1 MANSSIVG
9 FGCRQT
15 MTVGNTPATGGQSEF
30 LVQGGAA
37 PGATVAIFKG
47 APVAMQ
53 TAAGGAGVLGFIQD
67 QTAALMTDGI
77 VGGNTWATGT
87 ANTNK
92 SLGVFNGA
100 TFVDASGKPSW
111 TNGLIA
117 GQTSSVDYNTGS
129 ANITAFVNT
138 NPTQEYTVRADAAL
152 TNASFNTLTNVGF
165 NLNSVGAGV
174 SGQSDSTLDLSG
186 VATTGVA
193 NYMWKIV
200 RSANVMDQSDVT
212 VAGTDLIVVI
222 NPQASAYLA

>member
-1 MANSSIVG
+1 
-9 FGCRQT
+9 

-53 TAAGGAGVLGFIQD
+53 TASCGAGVLGFIQD

-129 ANITAFVNT
+129 NNITAFVNT
-138 NPTQEYTVRADAAL
+138 NPAQEYTVRADALL
-152 TNASFNTLTNVGF
+152 TNASFNTLTNTGF
-165 NLNSVGAGV
+165 NLNDAGVGV

-200 RSANVMDQSDVT
+200 RSANVMDQQDFT
-212 VAGTDLIVVI
+212 VPGADVVI
-222 NPQASAYLA
+222 SYNPQSNQYQA

>member
-1 MANSSIVG
+1 MANANTAG
-9 FGCRQT
+9 YGCRQT

-37 PGATVAIFKG
+37 PGATIAIFKG

-53 TAAGGAGVLGFIQD
+53 TAANVPGALGYIQD
-67 QTAALMTDGI
+67 QSAALMTDGI
-77 VGGNTWATGT
+77 VGGNTWAHNTT
-87 ANTNK
+87 NTNK

-117 GQTSSVDYNTGS
+117 AQTSSTDYNTGS
-129 ANITAFVNT
+129 NNITAFVNT
-138 NPTQEYTVRADAAL
+138 NPAQEYTVRADAAL

-165 NLNSVGAGV
+165 NLNDDGAGV
-174 SGQSDSTLDLSG
+174 SGMSDATLDLSG

-200 RSANVMDQSDVT
+200 RSANVMNQSDFT
-212 VAGTDLIVVI
+212 EAGADIVI
-222 NPQASAYLA
+222 SYNPQSNAYQA

>member
-1 MANSSIVG
+1 MANASTAG
-9 FGCRQT
+9 YGCRQT

-47 APVAMQ
+47 SPVAMQ
-53 TAAGGAGVLGFIQD
+53 TAAAPGQLGFIQD
-67 QTAALMTDGI
+67 ASALAMTDTI
-77 VGGNTWATGT
+77 QGGVAWSHAR

-92 SLGVFNGA
+92 VLGIFNGA

-117 GQTSSVDYNTGS
+117 AQTSSTDYNTGNN
-129 ANITAFVNT
+129 NITAFVNT
-138 NPTQEYTVRADAAL
+138 NPAQEYTVRADAAL
-152 TNASFNTLTNVGF
+152 TNASFNTITNTGF

-174 SGQSDSTLDLSG
+174 SGMSDSTLNLNG

-200 RSANVMDQSDVT
+200 RSANVENQKDFL
-212 VAGTDLIVVI
+212 VAGADVVVAY
-222 NPQASAYLA
+222 NQNANAFSA

>member
-1 MANSSIVG
+1 MANANTAG
-9 FGCRQT
+9 YGCRQT

-47 APVAMQ
+47 SPVAMQ
-53 TAAGGAGVLGFIQD
+53 TAAAPGQLGFIQD
-67 QTAALMTDGI
+67 ASALAMTDTI
-77 VGGNTWATGT
+77 QGGVAWSHAR

-92 SLGVFNGA
+92 VLGIFNGA

-117 GQTSSVDYNTGS
+117 AQTSSTDYNTGNN
-129 ANITAFVNT
+129 NITAFVNT
-138 NPTQEYTVRADAAL
+138 NPAQEYTVRADAAL
-152 TNASFNTLTNVGF
+152 TNASFNTITNTGF

-174 SGQSDSTLDLSG
+174 SGQSDSTLNLNG

-200 RSANVMDQSDVT
+200 RSANVENQKDFLVPGADVVVAYNPHANQDQ
-212 VAGTDLIVVI
+212 A
-222 NPQASAYLA
+222 

>member
-1 MANSSIVG
+1 MANANTAG
-9 FGCRQT
+9 YGCRQT

-77 VGGNTWATGT
+77 VGGNTWAHNT

-100 TFVDASGKPSW
+100 TFVDATGKPTW

-138 NPTQEYTVRADAAL
+138 NPAQEYTVRADAAL
-152 TNASFNTLTNVGF
+152 TNASFNTVNTFGF
-165 NLNSVGAGV
+165 NLNDVGAGV
-174 SGQSDSTLDLSG
+174 SGQSDSTLDLSA
-186 VATTGVA
+186 VAVTGVA

-200 RSANVMDQSDVT
+200 RSANVMNQSDFT
-212 VAGTDLIVVI
+212 VAGADVVVAY
-222 NPQASAYLA
+222 NQNANAFSA

>member
-1 MANSSIVG
+1 MANANTAG
-9 FGCRQT
+9 YGCRQT

-47 APVAMQ
+47 SPVAMQ
-53 TAAGGAGVLGFIQD
+53 TAAAPGQLGFIQD
-67 QTAALMTDGI
+67 ASALAMTDTI
-77 VGGNTWATGT
+77 QGGVAWSHAR

-92 SLGVFNGA
+92 VLGIFNGA

-117 GQTSSVDYNTGS
+117 AQTSSTDYNTGNN
-129 ANITAFVNT
+129 NITAFVNT
-138 NPTQEYTVRADAAL
+138 NPAQEYTVRADAAL
-152 TNASFNTLTNVGF
+152 TNASFNTLTNTGF

-174 SGQSDSTLDLSG
+174 SGQSDSTLNLNG

-200 RSANVMDQSDVT
+200 RSANVMDQSDFT
-212 VAGTDLIVVI
+212 EAGADIVVSY
-222 NPQASAYLA
+222 NPQSNAYQA

>member
-1 MANSSIVG
+1 MANASIAG

-37 PGATVAIFKG
+37 PGATIAIFKG

-53 TAAGGAGVLGFIQD
+53 TAANVPGALGYIQD
-67 QTAALMTDGI
+67 QSAALMTDGI
-77 VGGNTWATGT
+77 VGGSAWAHDT

-100 TFVDASGKPSW
+100 TFVDATGKPTW

-117 GQTSSVDYNTGS
+117 GQTSSTDYNTGS
-129 ANITAFVNT
+129 NNITAFVNT
-138 NPTQEYTVRADAAL
+138 NPAQEYTVRADAAL
-152 TNASFNTLTNVGF
+152 TNASFNTLTNTGF
-165 NLNSVGAGV
+165 NLNDAGAGV
-174 SGQSDSTLDLSG
+174 SGMSDSTLDLSA

-200 RSANVMDQSDVT
+200 RSANVENQKDFT
-212 VAGTDLIVVI
+212 VAGADVVI
-222 NPQASAYLA
+222 SYNPQANQYQA

>member
-1 MANSSIVG
+1 MANASIAG
-9 FGCRQT
+9 YGCRQT

-47 APVAMQ
+47 SPVAMQ
-53 TAAGGAGVLGFIQD
+53 TAAAPGQLGFIQD
-67 QTAALMTDGI
+67 ASALAMTDTI
-77 VGGNTWATGT
+77 QGGVAWSHAR

-92 SLGVFNGA
+92 VLGIFNGA

-117 GQTSSVDYNTGS
+117 AQTSSTDYNTGNN
-129 ANITAFVNT
+129 NITAFVNT
-138 NPTQEYTVRADAAL
+138 NPAQEYTVRADAAL
-152 TNASFNTLTNVGF
+152 TNASFNTITNTGF

-174 SGQSDSTLDLSG
+174 SGQSDSTLDLNG

-200 RSANVMDQSDVT
+200 RSANIENQNDFTAGADV
-212 VAGTDLIVVI
+212 VVSQI
-222 NPQASAYLA
+222 ESNQYQA

>member
-1 MANSSIVG
+1 MANARTAG
-9 FGCRQT
+9 YGCRQT

-47 APVAMQ
+47 SPVAMQ
-53 TAAGGAGVLGFIQD
+53 TAAAPGQLGFIQD
-67 QTAALMTDGI
+67 ASALAMTDTI
-77 VGGNTWATGT
+77 QGGVAWSHAR

-92 SLGVFNGA
+92 VLGIFNGA

-117 GQTSSVDYNTGS
+117 AQTSSTDYNTGNN
-129 ANITAFVNT
+129 NITAFVNT
-138 NPTQEYTVRADAAL
+138 NPAQEYTVRADAAL
-152 TNASFNTLTNVGF
+152 TNASFNTITNTGF

-174 SGQSDSTLDLSG
+174 SGQSDSTLNLNG

-200 RSANVMDQSDVT
+200 RSANVMNQSDFT
-212 VAGTDLIVVI
+212 EAGADIVI
-222 NPQASAYLA
+222 SYNPQSNAYQA

>member
-1 MANSSIVG
+1 MANASIAG

-47 APVAMQ
+47 SPVGMQ
-53 TAAGGAGVLGFIQD
+53 TAAGGAGTLGFIMD
-67 QTAALMTDGI
+67 QSAATMTDG
-77 VGGNTWATGT
+77 VTGGATWTLAGGT
-87 ANTNK
+87 NP

-100 TFVDASGKPSW
+100 TFVDATGKPSW
-111 TNGLIA
+111 TNGLA
-117 GQTSSVDYNTGS
+117 AAQTSAIDYNTGNN
-129 ANITAFVNT
+129 NITAFVNT
-138 NPTQEYTVRADAAL
+138 NPDQEYTVRADAAL

-165 NLNSVGAGV
+165 NLNNVGAGV
-174 SGQSDSTLDLSG
+174 SGMSDSTLDLSG

-200 RSANVMDQSDVT
+200 RSANIENQKDFT
-212 VAGTDLIVVI
+212 VAGADVVVSYS
-222 NPQASAYLA
+222 NNAAAYK

>member
-1 MANSSIVG
+1 MG
-9 FGCRQT
+9 YGCRQT

-37 PGATVAIFKG
+37 PGATIAIFKG

-53 TAAGGAGVLGFIQD
+53 TAANVPGALGFIQD

-77 VGGNTWATGT
+77 VGGNTWAHNT

-100 TFVDASGKPSW
+100 TFVDVTGKPSW
-111 TNGLIA
+111 ANALPA
-117 GQTSSVDYNTGS
+117 GQTSAVDYNTGS
-129 ANITAFVNT
+129 NNITAFVNT
-138 NPTQEYTVRADAAL
+138 NPAQEYTVRADAAL
-152 TNASFNTLTNVGF
+152 TNASFNTLTNTGF
-165 NLNSVGAGV
+165 NLNDAGAGV
-174 SGQSDSTLDLSG
+174 SGMSDSTLDLSG

-200 RSANVMDQSDVT
+200 RSANIENQKDFT
-212 VAGTDLIVVI
+212 VAGADVIVAY
-222 NPQASAYLA
+222 NPQSNAYQA

>member
-1 MANSSIVG
+1 MANASIAG

-53 TAAGGAGVLGFIQD
+53 TAANAPGALGFIQD
-67 QTAALMTDGI
+67 QSAALMTDGI
-77 VGGNTWATGT
+77 VGGNTWAHNT

-100 TFVDASGKPSW
+100 TFVDATGKPSW

-117 GQTSSVDYNTGS
+117 GQTSSVDYNTRS
-129 ANITAFVNT
+129 NNITAFVNT
-138 NPTQEYTVRADAAL
+138 NPAQEYTVRADAAL
-152 TNASFNTLTNVGF
+152 TNASFNTLTNTGF
-165 NLNSVGAGV
+165 NLNDAGAGV
-174 SGQSDSTLDLSG
+174 SGMSDSTLDLSG

-200 RSANVMDQSDVT
+200 RSANIENQKDFL
-212 VAGTDLIVVI
+212 VAGADVVI
-222 NPQASAYLA
+222 SYNPQANQYQA

>member
-1 MANSSIVG
+1 MANANTAG
-9 FGCRQT
+9 YGCRQA

-30 LVQGGAA
+30 LVQGGGS
-37 PGATVAIFKG
+37 PGATKAIFKG

-53 TAAGGAGVLGFIQD
+53 TAAGGAGVLGYIQD

-77 VGGNTWATGT
+77 VGGNTWAHNTT
-87 ANTNK
+87 NTNK

-117 GQTSSVDYNTGS
+117 AQTSSTDYNTGS
-129 ANITAFVNT
+129 NNITAFVNT
-138 NPTQEYTVRADAAL
+138 NPAQEYTVRADAAL
-152 TNASFNTLTNVGF
+152 TNASFNTLTNTGF
-165 NLNSVGAGV
+165 NLNDAGAGKD
-174 SGQSDSTLDLSG
+174 GQSDCTLDLGG

-200 RSANVMDQSDVT
+200 RSANVMDQSDLT
-212 VAGTDLIVVI
+212 EAGADVVI
-222 NPQASAYLA
+222 SYNPQSNAYQA

>member
-1 MANSSIVG
+1 MANASIVG
-9 FGCRQT
+9 YGCRQT

-47 APVAMQ
+47 SPVAMQ
-53 TAAGGAGVLGFIQD
+53 TAAAPGQLGFIQD
-67 QTAALMTDGI
+67 ASALAMTDTI
-77 VGGNTWATGT
+77 QGGVAWSHAR

-92 SLGVFNGA
+92 VIGIFNGA
-100 TFVDASGKPSW
+100 NFVEASGKPSW

-117 GQTSSVDYNTGS
+117 AQTSSTDYNTGNN
-129 ANITAFVNT
+129 NITAFVNT
-138 NPTQEYTVRADAAL
+138 NPAQEYTVRADAAL
-152 TNASFNTLTNVGF
+152 TNASFNTITNTGF

-186 VATTGVA
+186 VAVAGVA

-200 RSANVMDQSDVT
+200 RSAIVENQKDFT
-212 VAGTDLIVVI
+212 VAGADVVVAY
-222 NPQASAYLA
+222 NQNANAFSA

>member
-1 MANSSIVG
+1 MANSSTVG
-9 FGCRQT
+9 YGCRQT

-30 LVQGGAA
+30 LVQGGAT

-138 NPTQEYTVRADAAL
+138 NPAQEYTVRADAAL
-152 TNASFNTLTNVGF
+152 TNASFNTLANVGF

-212 VAGTDLIVVI
+212 VAGADLIVVI
-222 NPQASAYLA
+222 NPQASAYLN

>member
-1 MANSSIVG
+1 MANARTAG
-9 FGCRQT
+9 YGCRQT

-47 APVAMQ
+47 SPVAMQ
-53 TAAGGAGVLGFIQD
+53 TAAAPGQLGFIQD
-67 QTAALMTDGI
+67 ASALAMTDTI
-77 VGGNTWATGT
+77 QGGVAWSHAR

-92 SLGVFNGA
+92 VLGIFNGA

-117 GQTSSVDYNTGS
+117 AQTSSTDYNTGNN
-129 ANITAFVNT
+129 NITAFVNT
-138 NPTQEYTVRADAAL
+138 NPAQEYTVRADAAL
-152 TNASFNTLTNVGF
+152 TNASFNTITNTGF

-174 SGQSDSTLDLSG
+174 SGMSDSTLNLNG

-200 RSANVMDQSDVT
+200 RSANVMNQSDFT
-212 VAGTDLIVVI
+212 EAGADIVI
-222 NPQASAYLA
+222 SYNPQSNAYQA